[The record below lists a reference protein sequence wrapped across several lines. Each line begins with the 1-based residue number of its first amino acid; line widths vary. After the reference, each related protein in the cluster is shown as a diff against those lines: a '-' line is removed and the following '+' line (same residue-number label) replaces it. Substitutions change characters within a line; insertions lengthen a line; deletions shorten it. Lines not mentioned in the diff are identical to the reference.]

1 MKTAAG
7 FLNWS
12 GSHMWEK
19 AIKYSHGQL
28 AGVKLWYLVQS
39 NNIMKIWAYSV
50 GITKLQLQSRHADQV
65 IESSKGFGGF
75 GVVYL

>member
-7 FLNWS
+7 LLNWF

-39 NNIMKIWAYSV
+39 NNNTNICTHSV
-50 GITKLQLQSRHADQV
+50 GITKLQLQACRPGYRMFQR
-65 IESSKGFGGF
+65 IWGI
-75 GVVYL
+75 VVFYL